1 MAEAEFYKALDPQE
15 ACDLLARFGEKA
27 HILAGG
33 TDLMAKVNRKAASPE
48 VLIYIG
54 ESGLD
59 YITAENGDINI
70 GAATSFSKIIHSTLV
85 QEKAPLLA
93 KVVQHI
99 GSPAIRNM
107 GTIGGNLA
115 NASPA
120 ADSAVA
126 LLSLGARLKVISE
139 NGERIIDIEAFFK
152 GPDKTV
158 LASNEL
164 LQAVIVPA
172 QGPGVNW
179 ACYKMGRRRS
189 HACSVVSVAISL
201 QIDDGRIHNARI
213 ALGAVAPVPMLAFK
227 AAKLLQGKQP
237 DSSLIEQAA
246 KVAADETDPID
257 DARAT
262 AWYRRRVCEVIVK
275 RLLSQTLGE
284 KEKV

>member
-1 MAEAEFYKALDPQE
+1 
-15 ACDLLARFGEKA
+15 
-27 HILAGG
+27 
-33 TDLMAKVNRKAASPE
+33 

-59 YITAENGDINI
+59 YITTENGDVII
-70 GAATSFSKIIHSTLV
+70 GAATSFSKIIRSKLV

-126 LLSLGARLKVISE
+126 LLSLGAHLKVISE

-152 GPDKTV
+152 GPDKTE

-164 LQAVIVPA
+164 LQEIIVPA
-172 QGPGVNW
+172 QGPGVKW

-201 QIDDGRIHNARI
+201 QIDDSRIDHARI

-227 AAKLLQGKQP
+227 AAKLLQGKKP
-237 DSSLIEQAA
+237 DRPLIEQAA
-246 KVAADETDPID
+246 KAAADETDPID

-262 AWYRRRVCEVIVK
+262 AWYRRRICEVIVK
-275 RLLSQTLGE
+275 RLLGQTLGE